1 MIDSPTLSHDLD
13 ALRLDNSFAALPPA
27 FYTRLAAQPLTE
39 PRLLHANEQAG
50 ALIGL
55 SAQALQSDEFLRVC
69 AGQQPLPGGDTLAAV
84 YSGHQF
90 GVWAGQLGDGRAHL
104 LGEVVG
110 PQGNWELQLKGAG
123 MTPYSRMGDGRAVL
137 RSSVR
142 EYLASEAMHGLGI
155 PTTRALALVVSD
167 DPVRRETM
175 ETAAIVTR
183 MAPSFVRFGSF
194 EHWSSRRQPDELRVL
209 ADYVIDKFYPHCRD
223 AETGDASGRDG
234 ALLRMLAEVTRRTAL
249 LMADWQAVGFCHG
262 VMNTDNM
269 SILGLTLDYG
279 PYGFMDTFRLDH
291 VCNHSDTQGRY
302 AWNRQPSVALWN
314 LYRLGGSLHTLVDD
328 VEALRGVLDGY
339 EAIFIRAFHQR
350 MAAKLG
356 LYRWQGDDE
365 ALLDALLKLMH
376 DQQADFTLTFRR
388 LADAVRGDLQGF
400 EDLFIDREAAR
411 AWYER
416 LAARHAQDP
425 VNDEGASAADQ
436 APGVPNDTAALNG
449 ATHGASPP
457 VAAPSATAA
466 SAASTDEARAS
477 AQARGRAMDAVNPLY
492 ILRNHLAEQAIR
504 AAQAGDASEIDTLLQ
519 LLRDPYTEQPGYEA
533 YASLPP
539 DWAGGIEVSC
549 SS

>member
-1 MIDSPTLSHDLD
+1 MTVDTLDQ
-13 ALRLDNSFAALPPA
+13 LRLDNSFAALPKA
-27 FYTRLAAQPLTE
+27 FYTRLEPQPLTA

-55 SAQALQSDEFLRVC
+55 SRQALHSDAFLRVVS
-69 AGQQPLPGGDTLAAV
+69 GQQPLPGGQTLASV

-123 MTPYSRMGDGRAVL
+123 MTPYSRMADGRAVL

-167 DPVRRETM
+167 DPVMRETV

-183 MAPSFVRFGSF
+183 MSPSFVRFGSF
-194 EHWSSRRQPDELRVL
+194 EHWSSRRQPEELRIL
-209 ADYVIDKFYPHCRD
+209 ADYVIDKFYPACRE
-223 AETGDASGRDG
+223 AQGGVAGPEG
-234 ALLRMLAEVTRRTAL
+234 ALLRLLAEVTRRTAL

-279 PYGFMDTFRLDH
+279 PYGFMDAFRLDH
-291 VCNHSDTQGRY
+291 ICNHSDSEGRY

-314 LYRLGGSLHTLVDD
+314 LYRLGGSLHALVPD
-328 VEALRGVLDGY
+328 VDALRSVLDGY
-339 EAIFIRAFHQR
+339 EATFTRAFHQR

-356 LYRWQGDDE
+356 LHDWRIDDE
-365 ALLDALLKLMH
+365 PLLDDLLRLMH
-376 DQQADFTLTFRR
+376 DNRADFTLTFRR
-388 LADAVRGDLQGF
+388 LADAVRGQAQGF
-400 EDLFIDREAAR
+400 QDLFIDRDAAL

-416 LAARHAQDP
+416 LAARHAQD
-425 VNDEGASAADQ
+425 GAAGD
-436 APGVPNDTAALNG
+436 
-449 ATHGASPP
+449 
-457 VAAPSATAA
+457 
-466 SAASTDEARAS
+466 
-477 AQARGRAMDAVNPLY
+477 AQARAAAMDAVNPLY
-492 ILRNHLAEQAIR
+492 ILRNHLAEQAIQ
-504 AAQAGDASEIDTLLQ
+504 AAKAGSAEDIDILLG
-519 LLRDPYTEQPGYEA
+519 LLRDPYTEQPGREA
-533 YASLPP
+533 YAALPP

>member
-1 MIDSPTLSHDLD
+1 MTDSTTLLHNLD
-13 ALRLDNSFAALPPA
+13 ELRLDNSFGALSSA
-27 FYTRLAAQPLTE
+27 FYTRLMPQPLKQ
-39 PRLLHANEQAG
+39 PRLLHANEQAA

-55 SAQALQSDEFLRVC
+55 SPQALQSEEFLRVC
-69 AGQQPLPGGDTLAAV
+69 SGQEPLPGGDTMAAV

-104 LGEVVG
+104 LGEIVG
-110 PQGNWELQLKGAG
+110 PHGNWELQLKGAG

-175 ETAAIVTR
+175 ETAAIVAR
-183 MAPSFVRFGSF
+183 MSPSFVRFGSF
-194 EHWSSRRQPDELRVL
+194 EHWSSRRQPEELRLL
-209 ADYVIDKFYPHCRD
+209 ANYVIDKFYPECRD
-223 AETGDASGRDG
+223 ADTGGIASPDG
-234 ALLRMLAEVTRRTAL
+234 ALLRLLAEVTRRTAL

-302 AWNRQPSVALWN
+302 AWSRQPSAALWN
-314 LYRLGGSLHTLVDD
+314 LYRLGGSLHTLVEDAD
-328 VEALRGVLDGY
+328 ALRAVLDGY
-339 EAIFIRAFHQR
+339 EAIFTQAFHQR
-350 MAAKLG
+350 MSAKLG
-356 LYRWQGDDE
+356 LQRWREDDE
-365 ALLDALLKLMH
+365 SLLDDLLKLMN

-388 LADAVRGDLQGF
+388 LADAVRGQTQGF
-400 EDLFIDREAAR
+400 QDLFIDREAAR

-425 VNDEGASAADQ
+425 IAS
-436 APGVPNDTAALNG
+436 GESSTELTAQI
-449 ATHGASPP
+449 
-457 VAAPSATAA
+457 
-466 SAASTDEARAS
+466 R
-477 AQARGRAMDAVNPLY
+477 ARGMDAVNPLY
-492 ILRNHLAEQAIR
+492 VLRNHLAEQAIR
-504 AAQAGDASEIDTLLQ
+504 AAQAGDASEIDKLLH
-519 LLRDPYTEQPGYEA
+519 LLRDPYTQKPGYEA
-533 YASLPP
+533 YASIPP
-539 DWAGGIEVSC
+539 GWASHIEVSC